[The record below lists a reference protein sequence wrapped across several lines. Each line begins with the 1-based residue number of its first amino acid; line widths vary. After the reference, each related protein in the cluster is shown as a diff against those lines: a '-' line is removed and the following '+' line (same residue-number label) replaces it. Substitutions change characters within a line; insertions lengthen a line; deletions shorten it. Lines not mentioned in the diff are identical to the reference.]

1 MMGLF
6 LALIAFLSGLFLP
19 AADGG
24 PSLFDTILM
33 SILGLWSDVAPTAAK
48 AASFIDQIPA

>member
-24 PSLFDTILM
+24 SSLFDTILM